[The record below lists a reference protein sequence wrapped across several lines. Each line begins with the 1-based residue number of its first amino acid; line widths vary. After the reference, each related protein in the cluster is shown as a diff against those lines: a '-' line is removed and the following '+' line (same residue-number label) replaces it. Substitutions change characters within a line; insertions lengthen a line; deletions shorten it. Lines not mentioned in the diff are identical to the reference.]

1 LAELV
6 DFSWINEH
14 KDDADLVIADSRPPV
29 KYLQGHIP
37 RAVNLPASR
46 VFDRGTLELL
56 SFERLA
62 GIFGAA
68 GIDGDTTV
76 VVCDDYDGQNEAMLA
91 WTLELLGHPRVK
103 LLSTFMDGWAKEN
116 RSISYRPTKPESRSM
131 HAKPIGGIR
140 ASLGEISNGR
150 MRLVDLRS
158 RDEFEGKSADGPQSK
173 HLPGAVSLPWTNL
186 LGEEGQLFRPR
197 SQLETLLSELGLGR
211 DDQIV
216 TYCSFGPR
224 AAVGYA
230 AFQQLGFKNVKLYD
244 RSFQHWAKPT
254 GLSLDNCLP
263 SL

>member
-1 LAELV
+1 LADLV
-6 DFSWINEH
+6 DFSWIDHH

-37 RAVNLPASR
+37 QAVNLPTSKI
-46 VFDRGTLELL
+46 FDRGTLELL
-56 SFERLA
+56 PIERLT
-62 GIFGAA
+62 GIVGDA
-68 GIDGDTTV
+68 GIDEDSTV
-76 VVCDDYDGQNEAMLA
+76 VVCDDHDGQNETMLG
-91 WTLELLGHPRVK
+91 WTLELLGHSKVN
-103 LLSTFMDGWAKEN
+103 LLSSFVTRWIKEN
-116 RSISYRPTKPESRSM
+116 RAVSYRPTTPASKSM
-131 HAKPIGGIR
+131 RAKPIRVIR
-140 ASLGEISNGR
+140 ASSEEISGEKV
-150 MRLVDLRS
+150 RLVDMRS
-158 RDEFEGKSADGPQSK
+158 RDEFEGTSAEGPQSK
-173 HLPGAVSLPWTNL
+173 HLHGAVSLPWTSL
-186 LGEEGQLFRPR
+186 LGEEGQLFRPK
-197 SQLETLLSELGLGR
+197 SQLETVLSELGLGR

>member
-1 LAELV
+1 MAELV
-6 DFSWINEH
+6 DFSWIDRH
-14 KDDADLVIADSRPPV
+14 KEDAGLVIVDSRPPI

-37 RAVNLPASR
+37 QAVNLPTSE

-56 SFERLA
+56 PFERLT
-62 GIFGAA
+62 GIFGDA
-68 GIDGDTTV
+68 GIDEDRTV
-76 VVCDDYDGQNEAMLA
+76 LVCDDHDGQNEAMLA
-91 WTLELLGHPRVK
+91 WTLELLGHPSVK
-103 LLSTFMDGWAKEN
+103 LLSTFMGRWTKEN
-116 RSISYRPTKPESRSM
+116 RPISYRPTTPESRSM
-131 HAKPIGGIR
+131 RAKPRGGIR
-140 ASLGEISNGR
+140 ASFEEISNGR

-158 RDEFEGKSADGPQSK
+158 RDEFEGKSADGPQSA

-197 SQLETLLSELGLGR
+197 PQLETLLSAIGLDRG
-211 DDQIV
+211 DQII

-230 AFQQLGFKNVKLYD
+230 AFEQLGFKHLKLYD